1 MCHIHPKEL
10 AWWPSPTT
18 RDQWEFRPQHKSR
31 MDCLYFGTIV
41 PFPVA
46 PGWHE
51 TLVGNREC
59 RTKPLFATIAFWV
72 DPSCTV
78 VGALASE
85 NDTILWEIWYRIS
98 SIKSV
103 VFALFCSENNHWVH
117 NGVSSHATNWVIV
130 LIIVK
135 PALKIIE
142 IRQTNKDG
150 EVRFSGEALLP
161 RPIFQT
167 TW

>member
-1 MCHIHPKEL
+1 M
-10 AWWPSPTT
+10 SN
-18 RDQWEFRPQHKSR
+18 
-31 MDCLYFGTIV
+31 
-41 PFPVA
+41 FPVA

-51 TLVGNREC
+51 TLVGNQES
-59 RTKPLFATIAFWV
+59 RTKPLFATIASWV

-117 NGVSSHATNWVIV
+117 NVVSSHATNWVIV

-142 IRQTNKDG
+142 IRQTNNNG
-150 EVRFSGEALLP
+150 EVRFSGEALLSRTIFSDDMIAERKEVYWNAWDP
-161 RPIFQT
+161 LLLEHPYPIKIH
-167 TW
+167 